1 MAGPLESWPVATGS
15 LGTGLS
21 GVVTLV
27 AGRCVGLGEFVVIW
41 PTGTTLKA
49 TRARLALTSDR
60 KSLRLGA
67 TIHAGRELAGLT
79 EADQIELARLIPCRL
94 LSWGIGGE
102 HGCLPISGR
111 VRRRRRPPRSQPSGS
126 AANSVRGDGSG
137 LAYQRLGF
145 TGHDLWGLLFGG
157 SRVSLRVGLARVS
170 RHLSCL
176 PGRTL
181 SVPALR
187 GATGWRRTARTRSC
201 AKPTPGRTS
210 HR

>member
-1 MAGPLESWPVATGS
+1 MVITTVEANGAIALVAGPLESWPVATGS

-79 EADQIELARLIPCRL
+79 EADQIELARLIP
-94 LSWGIGGE
+94 
-102 HGCLPISGR
+102 
-111 VRRRRRPPRSQPSGS
+111 SQC
-126 AANSVRGDGSG
+126 VDMQVVVLGD
-137 LAYQRLGF
+137 
-145 TGHDLWGLLFGG
+145 
-157 SRVSLRVGLARVS
+157 
-170 RHLSCL
+170 
-176 PGRTL
+176 
-181 SVPALR
+181 
-187 GATGWRRTARTRSC
+187 WRRAWLPAHFWSS
-201 AKPTPGRTS
+201 PS
-210 HR
+210 